1 MQTRVNRCLI
11 LPLWIRLKTNS
22 PKLENTEW
30 NHWNMKMFV
39 TELIIYFDW
48 LLGIK
53 LFTISMGDCKDINKN
68 QFYKNVVFESRSGQT
83 KDY

>member
-1 MQTRVNRCLI
+1 
-11 LPLWIRLKTNS
+11 
-22 PKLENTEW
+22 
-30 NHWNMKMFV
+30 MKMFV